1 MKNLSRYSVLL
12 ARGFAA
18 GRALRSSALWSG
30 VGCLAIG
37 SLLSGCNVLPE
48 QQADPVRH
56 FTLSGPAGTS
66 TVADAVT
73 VRPVQ
78 LAGHLRNRSMAVRV
92 SENEVIYLDDV
103 RWAEP
108 LDEAITQVLRNRLRT
123 VGGGASVA
131 VQVQRCEL
139 VRSEGNTVQLA
150 ATYTVTSPGGPAHSG
165 SFVAGPRT
173 WDGRDHGAL
182 VGLLREAVT
191 ELAEAISVA
200 AERK

>member
-1 MKNLSRYSVLL
+1 MNTDNHRWRLVALSAQL
-12 ARGFAA
+12 
-18 GRALRSSALWSG
+18 SAL
-30 VGCLAIG
+30 
-37 SLLSGCNVLPE
+37 SLFLTACNVLPE

-56 FTLSGPAGTS
+56 FTLSGPAGT
-66 TVADAVT
+66 TAVADAVS

-108 LDEAITQVLRNRLRT
+108 LDEAITQVLRNRLRS
-123 VGGGASVA
+123 VGGSASVA

-139 VRSEGNTVQLA
+139 VRSEGNSVQLA
-150 ATYTVTSPGGPAHSG
+150 ATYTITPPGGSPHSG
-165 SFVAGPRT
+165 SFTAGPRT
-173 WDGRDHGAL
+173 WDGHDHGAL
-182 VGLLREAVT
+182 VGLLREAVG